1 MNNWVSSSSKQ
12 NPVILCQ
19 ILVRSVMAGELN
31 LALVTAPLENS
42 QITTAAFAQA
52 PLYAALP
59 QIRAAAQEK
68 DITLQVR
75 LRIR

>member
-1 MNNWVSSSSKQ
+1 
-12 NPVILCQ
+12 
-19 ILVRSVMAGELN
+19 MASELN